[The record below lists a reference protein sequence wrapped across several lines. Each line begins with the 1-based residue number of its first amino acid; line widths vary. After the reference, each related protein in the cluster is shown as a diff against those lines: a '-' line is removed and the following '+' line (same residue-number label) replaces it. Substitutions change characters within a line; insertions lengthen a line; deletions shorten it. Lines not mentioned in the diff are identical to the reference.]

1 MTQSYLS
8 VLLFLAALALLP
20 WAIKWLQKKKALF
33 QVHSEGQSRLISAI
47 AVGPTQKV
55 VTIEVG
61 PEGDRQWLTVGVTQ
75 QQITLLYS
83 HTAPRL
89 TAAQAPSQ
97 PTV

>member
-8 VLLFLAALALLP
+8 VLLFLAALACLP

-33 QVHSEGQSRLISAI
+33 QVHPEGQSKLISAV

-61 PEGDRQWLTVGVTQ
+61 PETDRQWLTVGVTA
-75 QQITLLYS
+75 QQITLLHS
-83 HTAPRL
+83 HAAPRL
-89 TAAQAPSQ
+89 AAGSPSSQ

>member
-8 VLLFLAALALLP
+8 VLLFLAALACLP

-33 QVHSEGQSRLISAI
+33 QVHPEGQSRLISAI

-61 PEGDRQWLTVGVTQ
+61 PEGERQWLTVGVTQ
-75 QQITLLYS
+75 QQITLLHS
-83 HTAPRL
+83 HVAPRF
-89 TAAQAPSQ
+89 TVPASPSQ
-97 PTV
+97 PSV